1 MVTRSKKGERQRY
14 LQGVVG
20 PTPAVIGVVPA
31 AGRGT
36 RLEPL
41 TDDRPK
47 GLVEVGG
54 QPLLAHV
61 FETLLASGVSEVVVV
76 VGYRAGR
83 IIERFGDAFGGL
95 AITYVH
101 QRERQGLGHAV
112 LQAAPHV
119 DGPFVVLNGDNVLT
133 GDLRGAIERMDEA
146 GIDAILAVEQVDTET
161 ARETGVVSV
170 ADEADGGQVID
181 VVEKPT
187 EPPSTL
193 ATTGCYVLPA
203 EVFAALELCRPSD
216 RGEYELPDGIGVLV
230 RAGARVEAVEL
241 GYERV
246 NVNTPGDI
254 ERAEKLLDGR

>member
-1 MVTRSKKGERQRY
+1 
-14 LQGVVG
+14 
-20 PTPAVIGVVPA
+20 VIRVVPA

-36 RLEPL
+36 RLGPL

-54 QPLLAHV
+54 KPLLAHA
-61 FETLLASGVSEVVVV
+61 FETLIASDVSKVVVI
-76 VGYRAGR
+76 VGYRAGQ
-83 IIERFGDAFGGL
+83 IIDHFGDSFQGL

-101 QRERQGLGHAV
+101 QRERLGLGHAV

-119 DGPFVVLNGDNVLT
+119 DGPFVVLNGDNVLA
-133 GDLRGAIERMDEA
+133 GDLRGAIERMGEA
-146 GIDAILAVEQVDTET
+146 GVDAVLAVEQVDPET

-170 ADEADGGQVID
+170 ADEVDGGRVID
-181 VVEKPT
+181 IVEKHT

-193 ATTGCYVLPA
+193 ATTGCYVLPK

-216 RGEYELPDGIGVLV
+216 RGEYELPDAIGVLV

-241 GYERV
+241 GRERV
-246 NVNTPGDI
+246 NVNTPEDR
-254 ERAEKLLDGR
+254 ERVEKLLDGR

>member
-1 MVTRSKKGERQRY
+1 
-14 LQGVVG
+14 
-20 PTPAVIGVVPA
+20 VIGVVPA

-61 FETLLASGVSEVVVV
+61 FETLLASGVSGLVVV

-119 DGPFVVLNGDNVLT
+119 DGPFVVLNGDNMLA
-133 GDLRGAIERMDEA
+133 GDLRGAIERMGEA
-146 GIDAILAVEQVDTET
+146 GVDAILAVEQVDQET
-161 ARETGVVSV
+161 AQETGVVSV

-241 GYERV
+241 GCERV
-246 NVNTPGDI
+246 NVNTPGDV